1 MGIKS
6 FQAIMSNYFVA
17 GTLGFLLSRQHP
29 FESDTIYQP
38 WLPYVIVLGFMFI
51 SLFYLIALT
60 TQKLGVSVASVSNKM
75 SVVIPVLFAISI
87 YHERLS
93 AIQWA
98 GLTGALASV
107 VMVSV
112 KKDGVMHG
120 SETTGAKMLPLILF
134 LGCGLLDTLI
144 NYLQFHFVSEE
155 VPSSFLLSCGF
166 LCAGVFGIMVFSRRL
181 ATGKD
186 SIHIKSIIAGLLLG
200 IPNFFSMYLVMKTLE
215 SGIMKASVFFPVNN
229 MGVVSAATLVSVL
242 FFHERLSRLNVA
254 GILLSLLSIYLI
266 AFG

>member
-1 MGIKS
+1 
-6 FQAIMSNYFVA
+6 
-17 GTLGFLLSRQHP
+17 
-29 FESDTIYQP
+29 
-38 WLPYVIVLGFMFI
+38 
-51 SLFYLIALT
+51 
-60 TQKLGVSVASVSNKM
+60 M

-166 LCAGVFGIMVFSRRL
+166 LCAGVLGIMVFSRRL